1 MEFTIKDDVLGTCY
15 VEVGDYSF
23 SVVDA
28 FLESGYS
35 ETLGRDLTDD
45 ELDQLQKD
53 NIDWIQFEIYSQ
65 GFSRNHN

>member
-1 MEFTIKDDVLGTCY
+1 MEFDIKDDVLGECI
-15 VEVGDYSF
+15 VNVGDFEF

-35 ETLGRDLTDD
+35 MTLGRDLTDD
-45 ELDQLQKD
+45 ELEQLQKD